1 MFTGLIECTGT
12 VVSASRTGS
21 NIVLGIK
28 PCMKTF
34 TTSVGASVAIDGAC
48 LTVERIEGSTS
59 FFSAV
64 LETLNRTTLQ
74 SVLPG
79 RAVNM
84 ERALK
89 IGDRLDGH
97 FVAGHIDGVGT
108 IVRDRDRN
116 GSILRT
122 IRVPEE
128 LNEFMAEKGSVA
140 IDGISL
146 TVASSGN
153 CEISISCI
161 PLTLQNTVLSQK
173 KVGDYVN
180 IECDVLARY
189 IKRIFNSGRNSSMS
203 GISNESLLLK
213 MEGAGF

>member
-21 NIVLGIK
+21 NIVIGIE
-28 PCMKTF
+28 PGMKSF
-34 TTSVGASVAIDGAC
+34 TTCVGASVAIDGAC
-48 LTVERIEGSTS
+48 LTVERIEGSTC

-64 LETLNRTTLQ
+64 LETLNRTTLK
-74 SVLPG
+74 SALPG

-89 IGDRLDGH
+89 MGDRLDGH

-108 IVRDRDRN
+108 IVRDRDCD
-116 GSILRT
+116 GSVLRI

-128 LNEFMAEKGSVA
+128 LDEFMAEKGSVA

-146 TVASSGN
+146 TIASSGKS
-153 CEISISCI
+153 EISISCI
-161 PLTLQNTVLSQK
+161 PLTLKKTVLSQK
-173 KVGDYVN
+173 KAGDQVN

-189 IKRIFNSGRNSSMS
+189 TKRIINSGRNGSMS
-203 GISNESLLLK
+203 GKSNESLLLK